1 MLNCHKTNSQ
11 KKTNKN
17 DKKTKI
23 KGILFALGAGI
34 FFGLIGPITKNA
46 YNLGAG
52 VALAIFLRYL
62 IASIVI
68 SPSIIKQK
76 NLLSVYKNNLK
87 YFLLIASGSILLTIG
102 LLLSVKY
109 IDVSLAIIVFCTY
122 PIIVLI
128 VSIFINKEKIPLSI
142 KILFFTTFLGLFLSL
157 SPSFESLNLIGVFFA
172 LVASFGAAT
181 MIVINQK
188 MAGKK
193 LSPIQINIFIN
204 FVNTIFFFIVLN
216 IFFKIDFNIGWDVL
230 GVLLIPSLSYAV
242 AIYLQLL
249 AIPRI
254 GQTKTALFLYLEP
267 ITGIFGA
274 VIILNEVLNNTQIFG
289 TIIVILSL
297 VASTYFSKKN

>member
-1 MLNCHKTNSQ
+1 M
-11 KKTNKN
+11 
-17 DKKTKI
+17 KI

-46 YNLGAG
+46 YNFGAG

-62 IASIVI
+62 VASIVI
-68 SPSIIKQK
+68 SPAIIKQE
-76 NLLSVYKNNLK
+76 NLISVYRNNLK
-87 YFLLIASGSILLTIG
+87 YFLLITSGSILLTIG

-172 LVASFGAAT
+172 LIASIGAAT

-188 MAGKK
+188 MARKN

-204 FVNTIFFFIVLN
+204 FFNTIFFFIVLN
-216 IFFKIDFNIGWDVL
+216 IFFKIDFNIGWNVL
-230 GVLLIPSLSYAV
+230 GILLIPSLSYAL

-274 VIILNEVLNNTQIFG
+274 VVILNEALNNTQIIG

-297 VASTYFSKKN
+297 VASTYFSKKTKNDFA